1 LEVTFTHL
9 GARLAGTIERPE
21 SVEARAAAVFVHG
34 SGPATRD
41 GFAAFAAHLAGA
53 GIASLRYDK
62 PGCGA
67 SGGDWTAQTFDDR
80 AAEALTALRT
90 LGDPVPATC
99 RGLIGGSQGGWIAA
113 LAASASSDVRFA
125 VCLSPAG
132 VTPAEQEAFRIE
144 HQGAAE
150 GLPRAQI
157 AEALQ
162 VFERRLELMRSG
174 VAAEEVFER
183 EADARAQPWFGLVGD
198 ETVEEL
204 RFDFGIYDFDAA
216 AVLARVRCPVL
227 GVWGERDVI
236 VPVEA
241 SVAAYRR
248 AASSAGRD
256 NDEFHVLE
264 GADHGLRRP
273 GSSERVPELFA
284 TVIDWIAR
292 VCA

>member
-1 LEVTFTHL
+1 ML
-9 GARLAGTIERPE
+9 
-21 SVEARAAAVFVHG
+21 VHG

-41 GFAAFAAHLAGA
+41 AYTAFAARLAAA
-53 GIASLRYDK
+53 GVASLRYDK
-62 PGCGA
+62 PGCGG
-67 SGGDWTAQTFDDR
+67 SSGDWTEQTFEDR
-80 AAEALTALRT
+80 AAETLAALRA
-90 LGDPVPATC
+90 LGDVVPSLC
-99 RGLIGGSQGGWIAA
+99 SGLIGGSQGGWIAT
-113 LAASASSDVRFA
+113 LAACLSAEVAFV

-132 VTPAEQEAFRIE
+132 VTPAEQEAYRIE

-157 AEALQ
+157 DEALQ

-174 VAAEEVFER
+174 VAADEVFER
-183 EADARAQPWFGLVGD
+183 EADARAQAWFGLVGD

-204 RFDFGIYDFDAA
+204 RFDFGIYDFDAT

-227 GVWGERDVI
+227 GVWGQRDVI

-248 AASSAGRD
+248 AARSAGRD

-284 TVIDWIAR
+284 IVTDWIAR